1 MGLRQQVVEVIEKV
15 KKWRN
20 RSETG
25 RTSSTS
31 QWPMMPSGGEYPGW
45 RANRELWLSKGKK
58 GRIVVPVEWADK
70 KMAKA
75 YDLARARPGVV
86 YQNTKS
92 GRLASAARYLQ
103 RKCKEQNDVEFCAFP
118 LIEFITMN
126 NEIAEL
132 AESIVSGEVKM
143 HMPEYETCVNAYY
156 HAFLEQAGWQEKGTL
171 EKHMDG
177 ELIELG
183 KTKEPREAI
192 SPSVKKES
200 LTVRLRHG
208 KGF

>member
-15 KKWRN
+15 IEWRN
-20 RSETG
+20 SRGE
-25 RTSSTS
+25 RTIYTS
-31 QWPMMPSGGEYPGW
+31 KVPKW
-45 RANRELWLSKGKK
+45 NRNSDT
-58 GRIVVPVEWADK
+58 IVVPVEWADK

-92 GRLASAARYLQ
+92 GRLSGAARYLQ

-183 KTKEPREAI
+183 KTKYPREAI

-200 LTVRLRHG
+200 LRHG